1 MNSLIATSYDTTT
14 LLGSKLGLSTLLPI
28 NFDAD
33 YEFTLN
39 NHLQIQPNVAPS
51 AIPRLRYFGVGING
65 AYNANDQNLISV
77 YNPQRTDMNLYSL
90 IPIRC
95 RPVDEDLTEA
105 ERANYRLRTRARLN
119 DGNDYYLYYLKVLDF
134 SQGVSFKRI
143 DPATGREEPY
153 ELNASNLQPTP
164 VKPATDTVLT
174 SDTAEI
180 VAYCP
185 VTLTV
190 TADEILE
197 YINVQ
202 YNGDARYARISEIGF
217 FTGDD
222 ATVQGTTGQGVSI
235 SYTEAIYTML
245 YNHMTWQGAT
255 LTNSGMSMEAPFE
268 ITSSGI
274 YEA

>member
-1 MNSLIATSYDTTT
+1 MKSLVATSYDTTT
-14 LLGSKLGLSTLLPI
+14 LLGSQLGLSTLLPL
-28 NFDAD
+28 NFDLD

-39 NHLQIQPNVAPS
+39 NHLQIQPNVAPDS
-51 AIPRLRYFGVGING
+51 MPRLRYFGVGING
-65 AYNANDQNLISV
+65 SYNANDQNLISV
-77 YNPQRTDMNLYSL
+77 YNPQRTDMNLYTL

-95 RPVDEDLTEA
+95 RPVDEDLSEA
-105 ERANYRLRTRARLN
+105 ERANYRLRTRAMLQ
-119 DGNDYYLYYLKVLDF
+119 DGNEYFLYYLKVLEF
-134 SQGVSFKRI
+134 TQSVQFKRI
-143 DPATGREEPY
+143 DTATGREEPY
-153 ELNASNLQPTP
+153 ELNAANLNPTP
-164 VKPATDTVLT
+164 VKPATDVVLS

-190 TADEILE
+190 SANEVLE

-202 YNGDARYARISEIGF
+202 YSGDTRYARVSEIGF

-222 ATVQGTTGQGVSI
+222 KKVQGSSGQGVQI
-235 SYTEAIYTML
+235 TYTEALGVTL
-245 YNHMTWQGAT
+245 YNHMTWQGAS
-255 LTNSGMSMEAPFE
+255 LTNAGMSMVAPFE